1 MLFLSEVEMEI
12 TDEMIKRKHKEFN
25 DRVTA
30 ALARKSGGV
39 GNEFS
44 PALQRLRQLV
54 QLRKPTLERPYGA
67 S

>member
-1 MLFLSEVEMEI
+1 MEI
-12 TDEMIKRKHKEFN
+12 TDERIKRKHKEFN

-30 ALARKSGGV
+30 ALARKSGGM

-54 QLRKPTLERPYGA
+54 QLRKPTLERPYGG
-67 S
+67 

>member
-1 MLFLSEVEMEI
+1 MEI
-12 TDEMIKRKHKEFN
+12 TDDMVKRKHKKFN

-39 GNEFS
+39 GSEFS

-54 QLRKPTLERPYGA
+54 QLRKPTLERPYGG
-67 S
+67 